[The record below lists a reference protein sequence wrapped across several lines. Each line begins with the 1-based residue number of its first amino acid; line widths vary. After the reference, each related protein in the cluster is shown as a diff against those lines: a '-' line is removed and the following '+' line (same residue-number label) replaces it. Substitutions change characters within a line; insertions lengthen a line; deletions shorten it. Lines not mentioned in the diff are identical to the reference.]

1 MTTAQSDLADRL
13 AVQDVMIRYAT
24 SCDARDMEAYGS
36 CFTEDALISGFGGED
51 IHGRQAWVDYVAK
64 ALTRFTGT
72 QHMLGNQVVQLNG
85 DEATLQTS
93 VQATHFLADRP
104 GTTLTLTAPYAVT
117 SGDGLLVGSIF
128 GVAAGDA
135 ASGASVEAALTGIF
149 DLTKIGS
156 QAWTIGA
163 KVYWD
168 DTNKR
173 CTTVATDNTL
183 IGVAV
188 TAVAGGAG
196 DTIGRVRLNGSF

>member
-1 MTTAQSDLADRL
+1 MKNY
-13 AVQDVMIRYAT
+13 VQP
-24 SCDARDMEAYGS
+24 GS
-36 CFTEDALISGFGGED
+36 
-51 IHGRQAWVDYVAK
+51 
-64 ALTRFTGT
+64 
-72 QHMLGNQVVQLNG
+72 
-85 DEATLQTS
+85 
-93 VQATHFLADRP
+93 
-104 GTTLTLTAPYAVT
+104 TLTLTAPYAVT

-135 ASGASVEAALTGIF
+135 ASGATVEAALIGVI
-149 DLTKIGS
+149 DLTKVGS
-156 QAWTIGA
+156 QAWTVGA

-188 TAVAGGAG
+188 EAVAGGAG

>member
-1 MTTAQSDLADRL
+1 MKNY
-13 AVQDVMIRYAT
+13 VQ
-24 SCDARDMEAYGS
+24 
-36 CFTEDALISGFGGED
+36 
-51 IHGRQAWVDYVAK
+51 
-64 ALTRFTGT
+64 
-72 QHMLGNQVVQLNG
+72 
-85 DEATLQTS
+85 
-93 VQATHFLADRP
+93 P

-135 ASGASVEAALTGIF
+135 ASGATVEATLTGIF

-156 QAWTIGA
+156 QAWTVGA

-188 TAVAGGAG
+188 EAVAGGAG
-196 DTIGRVRLNGSF
+196 DTIGRVRLNGTF